1 MASIS
6 ARKNAQ
12 GEIISFS
19 IRVYRGR
26 DLNGKQLPTYTTTFP
41 WPAKCPHTPEGETK
55 AHRAAEKFAAKFEI
69 ECAAEEAAKEVAKAK
84 VTFTKYAADVLA
96 YRANLSG
103 KKGLAATTYR
113 RYQELLARVNPI
125 IGAMKL
131 TDIDAI
137 CLRKLETQL
146 SSTPNK
152 SVSARAKP
160 MLNELIQN
168 GSIGDN
174 ADESIIKY
182 AAKRIP
188 HASVAKAAGI
198 ATSTLDA
205 ALANRSIQVEKA
217 IAIANALGHSVDD
230 LFLLGEKEYFL
241 SPKTVR
247 EHLNVVSSVLEY
259 ATREQLIAQNPA
271 NFVDKPEAE
280 LGEREHY
287 SKEEVR
293 EIITALESLDESQIH
308 WVTMTFV
315 LIFSGIRRGEDL
327 GLSIDDVDFDQNTIS
342 IHGDLVY
349 VSGLG
354 LILKKRPKSDDSVRV
369 ITLPD
374 FAMQKIREYLAW
386 RQCKEEQ
393 AGGRFENS
401 DWADKNLIFIN
412 PATGTPFHPDSL
424 TAWCNKFSER
434 HNLPHI
440 NPHAFRHTVATLLF
454 ESEEISTEEI
464 RDVLGHKDFQTTKT
478 IYIHAAKR
486 RNAKSTA
493 VLENAIFGT
502 KDKNH

>member
-1 MASIS
+1 
-6 ARKNAQ
+6 
-12 GEIISFS
+12 
-19 IRVYRGR
+19 
-26 DLNGKQLPTYTTTFP
+26 
-41 WPAKCPHTPEGETK
+41 
-55 AHRAAEKFAAKFEI
+55 
-69 ECAAEEAAKEVAKAK
+69 
-84 VTFTKYAADVLA
+84 
-96 YRANLSG
+96 
-103 KKGLAATTYR
+103 
-113 RYQELLARVNPI
+113 
-125 IGAMKL
+125 
-131 TDIDAI
+131 
-137 CLRKLETQL
+137 
-146 SSTPNK
+146 
-152 SVSARAKP
+152 
-160 MLNELIQN
+160 MLNEFIQN

-217 IAIANALGHSVDD
+217 IAIANALGHSVED
-230 LFLLGEKEYFL
+230 LFLMGEKEYFL

-293 EIITALESLDESQIH
+293 EIITTLESLDESQIH

-315 LIFSGIRRGEDL
+315 LVFSGIRRGEDL

-369 ITLPD
+369 LHCRISPCKRSASTLRG
-374 FAMQKIREYLAW
+374 ASVR
-386 RQCKEEQ
+386 
-393 AGGRFENS
+393 
-401 DWADKNLIFIN
+401 KNKQGVALII
-412 PATGTPFHPDSL
+412 PIGP
-424 TAWCNKFSER
+424 
-434 HNLPHI
+434 
-440 NPHAFRHTVATLLF
+440 
-454 ESEEISTEEI
+454 
-464 RDVLGHKDFQTTKT
+464 TKT
-478 IYIHAAKR
+478 SFLSIPQLGPRIIR
-486 RNAKSTA
+486 IR
-493 VLENAIFGT
+493 
-502 KDKNH
+502 